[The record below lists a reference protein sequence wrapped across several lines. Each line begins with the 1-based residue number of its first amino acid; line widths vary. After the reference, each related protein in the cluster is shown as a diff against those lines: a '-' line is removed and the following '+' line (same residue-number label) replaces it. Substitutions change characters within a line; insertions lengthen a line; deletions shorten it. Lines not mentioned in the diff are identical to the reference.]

1 MSHAPAAISYP
12 VNEIFQS
19 IQGEGWYTGVPAIFV
34 RLQGCPVGCP
44 WCDTQHSWV
53 VDPAHQVT
61 PDRVVNRSN
70 ASANWSS
77 MQVDDILRSFAQHG
91 YHARHVVIT
100 GGEPCLYDLNA
111 LSGALLTQG
120 YSVQIETS
128 GTSEILADDRCWV
141 TLSPKI
147 NMKGGLPVLSSALA
161 RAQEIKHPVAM
172 TRHIQELDHLLSRC
186 KDADKKVICLQ
197 PISTQPRATALAM
210 QVCIERNWR
219 LSVQLHKYLQI
230 D

>member
-1 MSHAPAAISYP
+1 MSPAPVAMSYP

-19 IQGEGWYTGVPAIFV
+19 IQGEGWYTGSPAIFV

-44 WCDTQHSWV
+44 WCDTRHSWV
-53 VDPAHQVT
+53 VDPDHEVPA
-61 PDRVVNRSN
+61 DRILNRSN
-70 ASANWSS
+70 ASPNWSR
-77 MQVDDILRSFAQHG
+77 MQVADVLHSFAQCG
-91 YHARHVVIT
+91 YTARHVVIT
-100 GGEPCLYDLNA
+100 GGEPCLYDLTE
-111 LSGALLTQG
+111 LSVALLFHG
-120 YSVQIETS
+120 YTVQIETS
-128 GTSEILADDRCWV
+128 GTSEIRADERCWV

-147 NMKGGLPVLSSALA
+147 NMKGGLPVLASALE

-172 TRHIQELDHLLSRC
+172 ERHIQELDHLLARC
-186 KDADKKVICLQ
+186 RTVKEKVICLQ

-210 QVCIERNWR
+210 RVCIERNWR